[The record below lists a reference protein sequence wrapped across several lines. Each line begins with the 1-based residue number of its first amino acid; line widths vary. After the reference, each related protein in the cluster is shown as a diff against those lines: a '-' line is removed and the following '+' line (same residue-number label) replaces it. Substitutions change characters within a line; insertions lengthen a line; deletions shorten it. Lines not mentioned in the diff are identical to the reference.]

1 MRGAV
6 TAKASG
12 RAWVGLA
19 ALSLLFFLIT
29 AGSFTA
35 LGTVLPDMVAS
46 LHWSWT
52 SAGLGYTILGVTCGL
67 ASYAPALLIRRIG
80 VRPTIAFGTI
90 LLAAGYACF
99 ARLVSLPLY
108 WIGAGLIGVGFA
120 LTTTIPA
127 TYVLTRSFQHASAAF
142 GAYFTFGAL
151 GGAGGPL
158 LYAALRTVAPDWRV
172 YWIVFGVLVV
182 AVGLVTALAIPNGE
196 DAALA
201 PQDDSPVYHARRDF
215 TVREALATPQF
226 WIIAAAYTAYLIC
239 ETSVNGLSV
248 AHLAQRGISPAIAGG
263 LLSLQALVN
272 AAARAGGGM
281 LGERIEPR
289 RLVIGAL
296 ALTAIGIAALAMAR
310 GYPLMLTYV
319 LGVGIGYGVSY
330 LAIILLLLNYFGR
343 KRNLELFSTMCLVS
357 TLAAGGPWL
366 AGWMRD
372 RLGGFEGAFW
382 LFAGLAAAVMVAV
395 IAMRPPSAQLDQ
407 VSAMADNS
415 RP

>member
-1 MRGAV
+1 VSDAAAPKTGP
-6 TAKASG
+6 

-35 LGTVLPDMVAS
+35 LGAVLPDMVKS
-46 LHWSWT
+46 LRWSWT
-52 SAGLGYTILGVTCGL
+52 AAGLGYTILGVACGL
-67 ASYAPALLIRRIG
+67 ASYAPAWLIRRIG
-80 VRPTIAFGTI
+80 VRATLAAGTI
-90 LLAAGYACF
+90 LLAAGFACF
-99 ARLVSLPLY
+99 ATVDSLPLY
-108 WIGAGLIGVGFA
+108 WLGAGLIGVGFA
-120 LTTTIPA
+120 LTATIPA
-127 TYVLTRSFQHASAAF
+127 TYVLTRTFQHASAAF
-142 GAYFTFGAL
+142 GAYFTCGAL

-182 AVGLVTALAIPNGE
+182 SVGLITALVIPDRDEGQPPPE
-196 DAALA
+196 DDA
-201 PQDDSPVYHARRDF
+201 PVYHARRDF

-226 WIIAAAYTAYLIC
+226 WIITAAYTAYLTC

-248 AHLAQRGISPAIAGG
+248 AHLVQRGIAPAVAGAM
-263 LLSLQALVN
+263 LSLQALVN
-272 AAARAGGGM
+272 AAARAGGGV

-296 ALTAIGIAALAMAR
+296 ALTSIGIAALAMAR

-330 LAIILLLLNYFGR
+330 LATILLLLNYFGR
-343 KRNLELFSTMCLVS
+343 RRNLELFSIMCLVS
-357 TLAAGGPWL
+357 TLAAGGPSL

-372 RLGGFEGAFW
+372 RLGGFEGAFG
-382 LFAGLAAAVMVAV
+382 LFAGLAALVMVAV
-395 IAMRPPSAQLDQ
+395 IAMRPPKAQTQ
-407 VSAMADNS
+407 S
-415 RP
+415 

>member
-1 MRGAV
+1 MSQPLPVKAGA
-6 TAKASG
+6 
-12 RAWVGLA
+12 RAWAALV

-35 LGTVLPDMVAS
+35 LGAVLPDMVAS

-52 SAGLGYTILGVTCGL
+52 AAGLGYTILGVTCGL
-67 ASYAPALLIRRIG
+67 ASYAPAALIRRIG
-80 VRPTIAFGTI
+80 VRATLCLGAP
-90 LLAAGYACF
+90 LMAAGFACF
-99 ARLVSLPLY
+99 ALVEQLPLY
-108 WIGAGLIGVGFA
+108 WLGAGLIGVGFA
-120 LTTTIPA
+120 LTATIPA
-127 TYVLTRSFQHASAAF
+127 TYVISRAFRHASAAF

-158 LYAALRTVAPDWRV
+158 LYGALKALDPDWRAF
-172 YWIVFGVLVV
+172 WIVFGVLVV
-182 AVGLVTALAIPNGE
+182 VVGLLAAIVTPDSDE
-196 DAALA
+196 AAPA
-201 PQDDSPVYHARRDF
+201 PEDDSPVYHAQRDF

-226 WIIAAAYTAYLIC
+226 WIITAAYTAYLTC

-248 AHLAQRGISPAIAGG
+248 AHLVQRGIAPAVAGG
-263 LLSLQALVN
+263 MLSLQALVN
-272 AAARAGGGM
+272 AAARAGGGV

-289 RLVIGAL
+289 RLIVGAL
-296 ALTAIGIAALAMAR
+296 ALTAIGIAALAGAR

-330 LAIILLLLNYFGR
+330 LATILLLLNYFGR
-343 KRNLELFSTMCLVS
+343 EKNLELFSIMCLVS

-372 RLGGFEGAFW
+372 RLGGFGGAFW
-382 LFAGLAAAVMVAV
+382 LFAGLAGVVMLAV
-395 IAMRPPSAQLDQ
+395 IAMKPPAPYPSEI
-407 VSAMADNS
+407 ADKS

>member
-1 MRGAV
+1 MKEAQDS
-6 TAKASG
+6 KSG
-12 RAWVGLA
+12 VRAWAGLA

-35 LGTVLPDMVAS
+35 LGAVLPDMVTS
-46 LHWSWT
+46 LQWSWT

-67 ASYAPALLIRRIG
+67 ASFAPAMLIRKLG
-80 VRPTIAFGTI
+80 VRTTIFIGALVMT
-90 LLAAGYACF
+90 AGLECF
-99 ARLVSLPLY
+99 ATVKTLPLY

-120 LTTTIPA
+120 LTAIIPA
-127 TYVLTRSFQHASAAF
+127 TYVLSRTFKHASAAF
-142 GAYFTFGAL
+142 GAYFTSGAL

-158 LYAALRTVAPDWRV
+158 LYSALKAISPDWRV
-172 YWIVFGVLVV
+172 YWMVFGVALVI
-182 AVGLVTALAIPNGE
+182 VGGVTALVIADGE
-196 DAALA
+196 DAAPA
-201 PQDDSPVYHARRDF
+201 PEDDSPVYHAERDF

-226 WIIAAAYTAYLIC
+226 WIIAAAYTAYLTC

-248 AHLAQRGISPAIAGG
+248 AHLIQRGVAPAVAGG
-263 LLSLQALVN
+263 MLSLQALVN
-272 AAARAGGGM
+272 AAARAGGGA

-296 ALTAIGIAALAMAR
+296 ALTAIGIAALAGAR

-330 LAIILLLLNYFGR
+330 LATILLLLNYFGR
-343 KRNLELFSTMCLVS
+343 RRNLELFSIMCLVS

-366 AGWMRD
+366 AGFMRD
-372 RLGGFEGAFW
+372 RLGGFAAAFW
-382 LFAGLAAAVMVAV
+382 LFAGLAVVVMLAVA
-395 IAMRPPSAQLDQ
+395 AMRPPRPVQTSAI
-407 VSAMADNS
+407 ADSS